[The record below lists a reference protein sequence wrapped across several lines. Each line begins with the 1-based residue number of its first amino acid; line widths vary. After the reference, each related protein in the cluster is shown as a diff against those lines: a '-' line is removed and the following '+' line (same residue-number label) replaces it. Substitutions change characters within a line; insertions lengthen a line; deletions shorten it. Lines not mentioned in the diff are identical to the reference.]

1 MFKNLTLGKKI
12 YLGFSIVI
20 IMLLVVGGIAYTG
33 LKTATNGF
41 LNYRE
46 LALDTNLTGRLQ
58 ANMLMARLSVKNFI
72 ENGLDAEIDNFNN
85 YSEVMTGF
93 LGEAQ
98 ENIED
103 PTRAQ
108 LIDEIDDNVQAYS
121 DSFDEVVNY
130 KEQRNE
136 LVDNQ
141 LNVNGP
147 ILERTL
153 TDIMLSAEKDNDMTA
168 AFRSGIAMKHLLLA
182 RLYVSKFIDSNGQSE
197 INRVNEELGKMQE
210 QVDVL
215 DDELKN
221 QTRRNLLQTV
231 IEKKESYAN
240 SFNELTSVIITRN
253 NVITNSLDKIG
264 PMVAKDAEDVKLSVK
279 EEQDILGPKLQAAN
293 QRAIIFIIITIMSAL
308 LLGIAF
314 AIIITKGINNSL
326 NIVIEGLSSGSEQVA
341 AASGQ
346 VSSSSQQMAEGS
358 SEQASSL
365 EEVSSSLEEMTSMTR
380 QNTENAKQAD
390 SMSGDAQQAAEKGS
404 DAMVRMNDAISK
416 MKDSS
421 DETAKII
428 KTIDE
433 IAFQTNLLALNAAV
447 EAARAGEAGM
457 GFAVVAEEVRNLAM
471 RSAEAAKD
479 TSALIEESQ
488 ANAESGV
495 SVTKEVG
502 EILSEIAQNSQKVKN
517 LISEVSNAS
526 EEQTQGIEQIN
537 TAIAQMDKVTQSTAA
552 NAEESASASEELS
565 SQAAEL
571 KGMVGDLV
579 QVVGGNAD
587 NGRHSLS
594 KPVTHRPVSIA
605 SAPAKPKKV
614 RALASASTQ
623 PAGDVIPLDDSD
635 FEEF

>member
-293 QRAIIFIIITIMSAL
+293 QRAIIF
-308 LLGIAF
+308 
-314 AIIITKGINNSL
+314 IIITKGINNSL